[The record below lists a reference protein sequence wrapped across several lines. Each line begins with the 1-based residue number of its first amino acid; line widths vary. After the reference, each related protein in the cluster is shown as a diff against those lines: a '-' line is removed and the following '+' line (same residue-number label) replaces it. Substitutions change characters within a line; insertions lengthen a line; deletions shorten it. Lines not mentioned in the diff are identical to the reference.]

1 MAICIVKLQTEQNKP
16 YKFWGSELFWGYMI
30 KEFTCTFK
38 ILSELPLHHKSFKVF
53 LICLFMIITK
63 VLLIC
68 KLLTCT
74 FSSSRTH
81 TCTHTHTLSLYHS
94 HTHTHTHTLSFSNT
108 HTHTHT
114 HTLSL
119 SLSLSI
125 YIYISHTQYL
135 FQHSSFILLIFDIYS
150 VSSASHHQENNY
162 SVSLF

>member
-1 MAICIVKLQTEQNKP
+1 
-16 YKFWGSELFWGYMI
+16 MI

-94 HTHTHTHTLSFSNT
+94 HTHKHKHSLSLSHTHTHTHTHTLSFSNT

-114 HTLSL
+114 LSL
-119 SLSLSI
+119 SLSIYI

>member
-94 HTHTHTHTLSFSNT
+94 HTHTHTHTHALFLKHT

-119 SLSLSI
+119 SLSLSLYI
-125 YIYISHTQYL
+125 YIYHTHNIY
-135 FQHSSFILLIFDIYS
+135 FSILHLYYWYLIFIQCLQL
-150 VSSASHHQENNY
+150 VIIKRTIIQ
-162 SVSLF
+162 